1 MLILTWLLAE
11 RALLLHGLTF
21 EREKG
26 NFHMKK
32 VLFIMPPIGGW
43 ATHGINRAANQFY
56 AQLAA
61 YIREK
66 NVGEPFVLDARAL
79 DLTYDDVKQKVKE
92 LKPDVVVLGDILHST
107 GGLAVIWHFN
117 KTAALAKEVSP
128 RTSVAVGGLWYSA
141 LYKETLEENKAIDF
155 VLIGEGELT
164 LEGLLKAMEAGTGD
178 FSKIPG
184 LASRHNGVVVAGPH
198 RELITDIDILPLP
211 AYDLFPMEKYV
222 NHTYWTNF
230 CELFTSR
237 GCPGGCSFCYEWSQ
251 YDPRYPKDF
260 VSWRSHSASRIVDE
274 LELLTKKFGVKT
286 VVFQDDA
293 FNVDPDMVKG
303 VCNGILDKCIK
314 INWVILG
321 RADNWAKQ
329 KDMIP
334 LMKKAGM
341 FMGLVG
347 IEVGNDAELSR
358 IGKGVT
364 VSQIKKTVDALRRND
379 IATIG
384 TFMIGFED
392 DTEQAIKQRFA
403 FADQVD
409 PDVFAL
415 QFVTPVPG
423 SPLWMKLVKEG
434 LLDPKKIDLIKW
446 DFQHPVVPTKHLSV
460 EAVGR
465 LGSWCMRE
473 FFSRPRRIHRII
485 SGKYSELAKLCVKDF
500 MSNISKFEAAATKGD
515 LYV

>member
-1 MLILTWLLAE
+1 
-11 RALLLHGLTF
+11 
-21 EREKG
+21 
-26 NFHMKK
+26 MKK

-43 ATHGINRAANQFY
+43 ATHGVNKAANQFY

-61 YIREK
+61 YIRAK
-66 NVGEPFVLDARAL
+66 KVGAPEVLDARAL
-79 DLTYDDVKQKVKE
+79 NLSYDDVKAKVE
-92 LKPDVVVLGDILHST
+92 ASKPDLVVLGDILHST

-117 KTAALAKEVSP
+117 KTAKLVKEVSP
-128 RTSVAVGGLWYSA
+128 QTKVAVGGLWYSA
-141 LYKETLEENKAIDF
+141 LYKETLEENPAIDF

-164 LEGLLKAMEAGTGD
+164 LEDLLKGLDTPGTD
-178 FSKIPG
+178 MSKIAG
-184 LASRHNGVVVAGPH
+184 LASRQGNNVVAGPH
-198 RELITDIDILPLP
+198 RELIKDIDILPLP

-260 VSWRSHSASRIVDE
+260 VSWRSHSAPRIVEE
-274 LELLTKKFGVKT
+274 LELLTTKFGVKT

-293 FNVDPDMVKG
+293 FNVNPDVVRG
-303 VCNGILDKCIK
+303 VCEGILSKGIRL
-314 INWVILG
+314 NWVILG
-321 RADNWAKQ
+321 RADDWTRQ
-329 KDMIP
+329 EDIIP

-347 IEVGNDAELSR
+347 IEVSDDAELSK

-364 VSQIKKTVDALRRND
+364 VSQIKRSVDVLRKND
-379 IATIG
+379 IATVG

-392 DTEQAIKQRFA
+392 DTEEKIKKRFA
-403 FADQVD
+403 FADEVD

-415 QFVTPVPG
+415 QFLTPVPG
-423 SPLWMKLVKEG
+423 SPLWMKFVKKG
-434 LLDPKKIDLIKW
+434 ILDPKKIDLIKW
-446 DFQHPVVPTKHLSV
+446 DFQHPVVPTDSLSI
-460 EAVGR
+460 EEVGR

-473 FFSRPRRIHRII
+473 FFSRPHRIHRIM
-485 SGKYSELAKLCVKDF
+485 SGRYAELAKLCIKDF
-500 MSNISKFEAAATKGD
+500 MTNVSKFEAAATKGD

>member
-1 MLILTWLLAE
+1 
-11 RALLLHGLTF
+11 
-21 EREKG
+21 
-26 NFHMKK
+26 MKK
-32 VLFIMPPIGGW
+32 ILFIMPPVGGW
-43 ATHGINRAANQFY
+43 ATHGTIRAANQFY

-66 NVGEPFVLDARAL
+66 KVGEPAVLDARAL
-79 DLTYDDVKQKVKE
+79 DLTYDDVKARVEE

-117 KTAALAKEVSP
+117 KTAQLIKEVSP
-128 RTSVAVGGLWYSA
+128 KTQTVVGGLWYSA
-141 LYKETLEENKAIDF
+141 LFKETLMEHPYIDF

-164 LEGLLKAMEAGTGD
+164 LEELLKNLDDGKKD
-178 FSKIPG
+178 FSRIPG
-184 LASRHNGVVVAGPH
+184 LASRKDGNIVAGPH
-198 RELITDIDILPLP
+198 RELIKDIDILPLP

-222 NHTYWTNF
+222 AHTYWSNF

-260 VSWRSHSASRIVDE
+260 VSWRSHSAGRIVQE
-274 LELLTKKFGVKT
+274 LELLNKKFNVKT

-293 FNVDPDMVKG
+293 FNVNPRMVKD
-303 VCNGILDKCIK
+303 VCDGIIKKGIK
-314 INWVILG
+314 ISWVILG
-321 RADNWAKQ
+321 RADDWSKQ
-329 KDMIP
+329 EELIP

-347 IEVGNDAELSR
+347 IEVSNDAELLK

-364 VSQIKKTVDALRRND
+364 VSQIKQTVDALRKND

-392 DTEQAIKQRFA
+392 DSEEAIKQRFA

-415 QFVTPVPG
+415 QFVTPAPG
-423 SPLWMKLVKEG
+423 SPLWMKLVKEKI
-434 LLDPKKIDLIKW
+434 LDPSKIDLKKW
-446 DFQHPVVPTKHLSV
+446 DFQHPVVRTKYLSI
-460 EAVGR
+460 EEVGR

-473 FFSRPRRIHRII
+473 FFSRPHRIHRIM
-485 SGKYSELAKLCVKDF
+485 GGNYSELAKLCVKDF
-500 MSNISKFEAAATKGD
+500 MSNISKFESAATKGD

>member
-1 MLILTWLLAE
+1 
-11 RALLLHGLTF
+11 
-21 EREKG
+21 
-26 NFHMKK
+26 MKK

-43 ATHGINRAANQFY
+43 ATHGANKTANQFY

-66 NVGEPFVLDARAL
+66 KAGVPWVLDARAH
-79 DLTYDDVKQKVKE
+79 DMTYNDVRAKVKE
-92 LKPDVVVLGDILHST
+92 MRPDVVVLGDILHST

-117 KTAALAKEVSP
+117 ETAKIVKEESP
-128 RTSVAVGGLWYSA
+128 ATVVVVGGLWYSA
-141 LYKETLEENKAIDF
+141 LYKETLEQNPAIDF

-164 LEGLLKAMEAGTGD
+164 LEDLLKGLDAKTAD
-178 FSKIPG
+178 YSKIPG
-184 LASRHNGVVVAGPH
+184 LASRRNGSICAGPH
-198 RELITDIDILPLP
+198 RALIADIDILPIP

-222 NHTYWTNF
+222 RHTYWTNF

-260 VSWRSHSASRIVDE
+260 VSWRSHSAGRIVEE
-274 LELLTKKFGVKT
+274 LEVLSTRYGVKT

-293 FNVDPDMVKG
+293 FNVNSEMVKK
-303 VCNGILDKCIK
+303 VCEGILEKNLK

-321 RADNWAKQ
+321 RADDWARQ
-329 KDMIP
+329 EDLIP

-341 FMGLVG
+341 FIGLVG
-347 IEVGNDAELSR
+347 IEVGNDTELSR
-358 IGKGVT
+358 LGKGVT

-379 IATIG
+379 VATVG

-392 DTEQAIKQRFA
+392 DTEEAVKQRFS
-403 FADQVD
+403 FADEVD
-409 PDVFAL
+409 PDIFAL

-423 SPLWMKLVKEG
+423 SPLWTKLVREG
-434 LLDPKKIDLIKW
+434 MLVPSKIDLKKW
-446 DFQHPVVPTKHLSV
+446 DFQHPVVATKHLSV
-460 EAVGR
+460 EEVGR

-473 FFSRPRRIHRII
+473 FFSRPQRIHRIM
-485 SGKYSELAKLCVKDF
+485 SSNYSELAKLCVKDF

>member
-1 MLILTWLLAE
+1 
-11 RALLLHGLTF
+11 
-21 EREKG
+21 
-26 NFHMKK
+26 
-32 VLFIMPPIGGW
+32 MPPIGGW
-43 ATHGINRAANQFY
+43 ATHGIIKAANQFY

-66 NVGEPFVLDARAL
+66 NIGTPIVLDARAL
-79 DLTYDDVKQKVKE
+79 DLDYDDVKAKVSE
-92 LKPDVVVLGDILHST
+92 IKPDVVVLGDILHST

-117 KTAALAKEVSP
+117 KTAQMVKDIDPNIQV
-128 RTSVAVGGLWYSA
+128 VVGGLWYSA
-141 LYKETLEENKAIDF
+141 LYKETLEQNPAIDF

-164 LEGLLKAMEAGTGD
+164 LGELLKALESKNPD
-178 FSKIPG
+178 FSKVAG
-184 LASRHNGVVVAGPH
+184 LASRDKGKIVAGPH
-198 RELITDIDILPLP
+198 RELIKDIDILPLP

-222 NHTYWTNF
+222 AHTYWSNF

-260 VSWRSHSASRIVDE
+260 VSWRSHSASRIVQE

-293 FNVDPDMVKG
+293 FNVNPDVVRG
-303 VCNGILDKCIK
+303 VCESILEKGIKL
-314 INWVILG
+314 NWVILG
-321 RADNWAKQ
+321 RADDWAKQ
-329 KDMIP
+329 EDLIP

-347 IEVGNDAELSR
+347 IEVADDTELSK

-364 VSQIKKTVDALRRND
+364 VSQIKKTVDALRRNK

-392 DTEQAIKQRFA
+392 DTEEKIKKRFS

-415 QFVTPVPG
+415 QFVTPAPG
-423 SPLWMKLVKEG
+423 SPLWMKLIKEK
-434 LLDPKKIDLIKW
+434 LFDPSKIDLKAW
-446 DFQHPVVPTKHLSV
+446 DFQHPVVRTKYLSI
-460 EAVGR
+460 EEVGR

-473 FFSRPRRIHRII
+473 FFARPNRIHRIM
-485 SGKYSELAKLCVKDF
+485 GGNYSELAKLCVKDF
-500 MSNISKFEAAATKGD
+500 MANISKFEAAATKGD

>member
-1 MLILTWLLAE
+1 
-11 RALLLHGLTF
+11 
-21 EREKG
+21 
-26 NFHMKK
+26 MKK

-43 ATHGINRAANQFY
+43 ATHGVNKTANQFY

-66 NVGEPFVLDARAL
+66 KVGAPEVLDARAL
-79 DLTYDDVKQKVKE
+79 DLTYDDVRARVKA
-92 LKPDVVVLGDILHST
+92 LAPDVVVLGDILHST

-117 KTAALAKEVSP
+117 KTAALVKEVSAHT
-128 RTSVAVGGLWYSA
+128 RVVVGGLWYSA
-141 LYKETLEENKAIDF
+141 LFKETLEQNPAIDF
-155 VLIGEGELT
+155 VLVGEAELT
-164 LEGLLKAMEAGTGD
+164 LEDLLKNLAADTKD
-178 FSKIPG
+178 LSKIPG
-184 LASRHNGVVVAGPH
+184 LAGRLNGKIVAGPH
-198 RELITDIDILPLP
+198 RELIRDIDILPLP

-222 NHTYWTNF
+222 RHTYWTNF

-260 VSWRSHSASRIVDE
+260 VSWRSHSAGRIVEE
-274 LELLTKKFGVKT
+274 LELLNKKFNVKT

-293 FNVDPDMVKG
+293 FNVNRDMVRD
-303 VCNGILDKCIK
+303 VCQGILQKHIK

-321 RADNWAKQ
+321 RADDWSKQ
-329 KDMIP
+329 EDLIP
-334 LMKKAGM
+334 LMKQAGL

-347 IEVGNDAELSR
+347 IEVANDTELSKL
-358 IGKGVT
+358 GKGVT
-364 VSQIKKTVDALRRND
+364 VSQIKNTVDALRRND
-379 IATIG
+379 IATVG

-392 DTEQAIKQRFA
+392 DTQEAIKQRFA
-403 FADQVD
+403 FADEID

-434 LLDPKKIDLIKW
+434 LLDPKTIDLIKW

-460 EAVGR
+460 EELGR

-473 FFSRPRRIHRII
+473 FFSRPHRIHRIM
-485 SGKYSELAKLCVKDF
+485 GGRYAELAKLCIKDF
-500 MSNISKFEAAATKGD
+500 MSNISKFEAAATRGD

>member
-1 MLILTWLLAE
+1 
-11 RALLLHGLTF
+11 
-21 EREKG
+21 
-26 NFHMKK
+26 MKK

-43 ATHGINRAANQFY
+43 ATHGINKSANQFY

-61 YIREK
+61 YVRQT
-66 NVGEPFVLDARAL
+66 NAGEPSVLDARAM
-79 DLTYDDVKQKVKE
+79 DMTYDDVKKKVADI
-92 LKPDVVVLGDILHST
+92 KPDLVVLGDIMHST

-117 KTAALAKEVSP
+117 ETAKLVKEVSP
-128 RTSVAVGGLWYSA
+128 KTRVVVGGLWYSA
-141 LYKETLEENKAIDF
+141 LYKETLEQNPAIDF

-164 LEGLLKAMEAGTGD
+164 LEELSKALEKNTGD
-178 FSKIPG
+178 FSKIAG
-184 LASRHNGVVVAGPH
+184 LASRKDGKIVAGPH
-198 RELITDIDILPLP
+198 RELLKDLDILPMP

-251 YDPRYPKDF
+251 YDPRFPKDF
-260 VSWRSHSASRIVDE
+260 VSWRAHSAQRIVEE
-274 LELLTKKFGVKT
+274 LELLTKKFHVKT

-293 FNVDPDMVKG
+293 FNVDPRVVKE
-303 VCNGILDKCIK
+303 VCEGILAKGIK
-314 INWVILG
+314 VNWVILG
-321 RADNWAKQ
+321 RADDWSRQ
-329 KDMIP
+329 QELIP

-347 IEVGNDAELSR
+347 IEVADDKELSK

-364 VSQIKKTVDALRRND
+364 VSQIKSTVDALRKND
-379 IATIG
+379 IATVG
-384 TFMIGFED
+384 TFMIGFEE
-392 DTEQAIKQRFA
+392 DTEEAIKKRFA

-409 PDVFAL
+409 PDIFAL

-423 SPLWMKLVKEG
+423 SPLWIKLVKDG
-434 LLDPKKIDLIKW
+434 ILDPGKIDLKTW
-446 DFQHPVVPTKHLSV
+446 DFQHPVVPTKHLCV
-460 EAVGR
+460 AEVGR

-473 FFSRPRRIHRII
+473 FFSRPHRIHRIM
-485 SGKYSELAKLCVKDF
+485 SGNYSELAKLCVKDF
-500 MSNISKFEAAATKGD
+500 MSNISKFEAAATRGD

>member
-1 MLILTWLLAE
+1 
-11 RALLLHGLTF
+11 
-21 EREKG
+21 
-26 NFHMKK
+26 MKK

-43 ATHGINRAANQFY
+43 ATHGVNKAANQYY

-66 NVGEPFVLDARAL
+66 KAGTPYVLDARAL
-79 DLTYDDVKQKVKE
+79 ELSYEDVGAKVRA
-92 LKPDVVVLGDILHST
+92 LKPDVVVLGEILHST

-117 KTAALAKEVSP
+117 KTAALVKEVSP
-128 RTSVAVGGLWYSA
+128 QTKVVVGGLWYSA
-141 LYKETLEENKAIDF
+141 LYKETLEENPAIDF

-164 LEGLLKAMEAGTGD
+164 LEELLKELDAGAKD
-178 FSKIPG
+178 FSKVAG
-184 LASRHNGVVVAGPH
+184 LSSRLDGKIVAGPH
-198 RELITDIDILPLP
+198 RELIGDIDILPMP

-260 VSWRSHSASRIVDE
+260 VSWRSHSAARIVEE
-274 LELLTKKFGVKT
+274 LEVLTKKFGVKT
-286 VVFQDDA
+286 AVFQDDA
-293 FNVDPDMVKG
+293 FNVNRKMVED
-303 VCNGILDKCIK
+303 VCRGILEKQIK
-314 INWVILG
+314 LNWVILG
-321 RADNWAKQ
+321 RADDWTQ
-329 KDMIP
+329 QIDLIP
-334 LMKKAGM
+334 LMKQAGM

-347 IEVGNDAELSR
+347 IEVSNDAELSK

-364 VSQIKKTVDALRRND
+364 VSQIKQTVDILRKND
-379 IATIG
+379 IATVG

-392 DTEQAIKQRFA
+392 DTEELIKQRFA
-403 FADQVD
+403 FADLVD

-423 SPLWMKLVKEG
+423 SPLWMRLVKEG
-434 LLDPKKIDLIKW
+434 ILDPKAIDLKKW
-446 DFQHPVVPTKHLSV
+446 DFQHPVVPTRTLSI
-460 EAVGR
+460 EEVGR

-473 FFSRPRRIHRII
+473 FFSRPHRIHRIM
-485 SGKYSELAKLCVKDF
+485 GGRYHELAKLCIKDF

>member
-1 MLILTWLLAE
+1 
-11 RALLLHGLTF
+11 
-21 EREKG
+21 
-26 NFHMKK
+26 MKK

-43 ATHGINRAANQFY
+43 ATHGVNKAANQFY

-61 YIREK
+61 YIRQK
-66 NVGEPFVLDARAL
+66 KVGDPSVLDARAL
-79 DLTYDDVKQKVKE
+79 DLTYDDVKEKVRAI
-92 LKPDVVVLGDILHST
+92 KPDMVVLGDILHST

-117 KTAALAKEVSP
+117 RTAEFVKEVSP
-128 RTSVAVGGLWYSA
+128 KTSVVVGGLWYSA
-141 LYKETLEENKAIDF
+141 LYKETLEQNPAIDF

-164 LEGLLKAMEAGTGD
+164 LEELLKALETQSPD
-178 FSKIPG
+178 FSKIAG
-184 LASRHNGVVVAGPH
+184 LAFRQKARIIAGPH
-198 RELITDIDILPLP
+198 RELIKDIDILPLP

-260 VSWRSHSASRIVDE
+260 VSWRSHSAPRIVLE
-274 LELLTKKFGVKT
+274 LELLTKRFGVKT

-293 FNVDPDMVKG
+293 FNVNPDVVRG
-303 VCNGILDKCIK
+303 VCEGILAKGIQL
-314 INWVILG
+314 NWVILG
-321 RADNWAKQ
+321 RADDWAKQ
-329 KDMIP
+329 EDLIP

-347 IEVGNDAELSR
+347 IEVGNDLELSR

-364 VSQIKKTVDALRRND
+364 VSQIKKTVDALRKND
-379 IATIG
+379 VATIG

-392 DTEQAIKQRFA
+392 DTEEAIKARFS

-415 QFVTPVPG
+415 QFVTPAPG
-423 SPLWMKLVKEG
+423 SPLWMRVVKEG
-434 LLDPKKIDLIKW
+434 ILDPSRIDLKKW
-446 DFQHPVVPTKHLSV
+446 DFQHPVVPTKYLSI
-460 EAVGR
+460 EEVGR

-473 FFSRPRRIHRII
+473 FFSRPHRIHRIM
-485 SGKYSELAKLCVKDF
+485 SGRYSELAKLCIKDF
-500 MSNISKFEAAATKGD
+500 MTNISKFEAAATKGD

>member
-1 MLILTWLLAE
+1 
-11 RALLLHGLTF
+11 
-21 EREKG
+21 
-26 NFHMKK
+26 MKK

-43 ATHGINRAANQFY
+43 ATHGVMKAPNQFY

-61 YIREK
+61 YIRQK
-66 NVGEPFVLDARAL
+66 QVGEPYVIDARAL
-79 DLTYDDVKQKVKE
+79 DLSYEDIRSKVRD
-92 LKPDVVVLGDILHST
+92 LQPDLVVFGDILHST

-117 KTAALAKEVSP
+117 KTAQLVKEVSP
-128 RTSVAVGGLWYSA
+128 KSKVAVGGLWYSA

-164 LEGLLKAMEAGTGD
+164 LEELLRQMDKPEPD
-178 FSKIPG
+178 YSDIPG
-184 LASRHNGVVVAGPH
+184 LASRVNGEAVAGPH
-198 RELITDIDILPLP
+198 RELIKDIDILPLP

-222 NHTYWTNF
+222 AHTYWTNF

-251 YDPRYPKDF
+251 YDPRSSKDF
-260 VSWRSHSASRIVDE
+260 VSWRSHSAGRIVQE
-274 LELLTKKFGVKT
+274 LEDLTKKFGVKT

-293 FNVDPDMVKG
+293 FNVNYDMVKD
-303 VCNGILDKCIK
+303 VCNGIIEKGIK

-321 RADNWAKQ
+321 RADDWSRQ
-329 KDMIP
+329 EDLIP

-364 VSQIKKTVDALRRND
+364 VSQIKRTVDALRRND
-379 IATIG
+379 IATVG

-392 DTEQAIKQRFA
+392 DTEESVKKRFS
-403 FADQVD
+403 FADEVD

-423 SPLWMKLVKEG
+423 SPLWKKLVKDG
-434 LLDPKKIDLIKW
+434 VLDPKKIDLKAW
-446 DFQHPVVPTKHLSV
+446 DFQHPVVPTKHLSM
-460 EAVGR
+460 EEVGR

-473 FFSRPRRIHRII
+473 FFSRPDRIHRIMN
-485 SGKYSELAKLCVKDF
+485 GRYSQLAKLCVKDF
-500 MSNISKFEAAATKGD
+500 MANISKFEAAATKGD

>member
-1 MLILTWLLAE
+1 
-11 RALLLHGLTF
+11 
-21 EREKG
+21 
-26 NFHMKK
+26 MKK

-43 ATHGINRAANQFY
+43 ATHGVNKAANQFY

-66 NVGEPFVLDARAL
+66 KAGTPYVLDARAL
-79 DLTYDDVKQKVKE
+79 DLSYEDVGAKVKE
-92 LKPDVVVLGDILHST
+92 LKPDVVVLGEILHST

-117 KTAALAKEVSP
+117 KTAALVKEVSP
-128 RTSVAVGGLWYSA
+128 QTKVVVGGLWYSA
-141 LYKETLEENKAIDF
+141 LYKETLEEYPAIDF

-164 LEGLLKAMEAGTGD
+164 LEDLLRNLDSGAKD
-178 FSKIPG
+178 LSKVAG
-184 LASRHNGVVVAGPH
+184 LASRSNGQVVAGPH
-198 RELITDIDILPLP
+198 RELIYDIDILPMP

-260 VSWRSHSASRIVDE
+260 VSWRSHSAGRIVEE
-274 LELLTKKFGVKT
+274 LEVLTKKFGVKT
-286 VVFQDDA
+286 AVFQDDA
-293 FNVDPDMVKG
+293 FNVNRKMVED
-303 VCNGILDKCIK
+303 VCRGILEKQIK
-314 INWVILG
+314 LNWVILG
-321 RADNWAKQ
+321 RADDWTQ
-329 KDMIP
+329 QIDLIP
-334 LMKKAGM
+334 LMKQAGM

-347 IEVGNDAELSR
+347 IEVSNDAELSK

-364 VSQIKKTVDALRRND
+364 VSQIKQTVDILRKND
-379 IATIG
+379 IATVG

-392 DTEQAIKQRFA
+392 DTEELIKQRFA
-403 FADQVD
+403 FADLVD

-434 LLDPKKIDLIKW
+434 LLDPKAIDLKKW
-446 DFQHPVVPTKHLSV
+446 DFQHPVVPTRTLSI
-460 EAVGR
+460 EEVGR

-473 FFSRPRRIHRII
+473 FFSRPHRIHRIM
-485 SGKYSELAKLCVKDF
+485 GGRYHELAKLCIKDF

>member
-1 MLILTWLLAE
+1 
-11 RALLLHGLTF
+11 
-21 EREKG
+21 
-26 NFHMKK
+26 MKK

-43 ATHGINRAANQFY
+43 ATHGVNKAANQFY

-66 NVGEPFVLDARAL
+66 KAGIPSVLDARAL
-79 DLTYDDVKQKVKE
+79 DLTYEDVKKKVQE

-117 KTAALAKEVSP
+117 RTAELIKEVSP
-128 RTSVAVGGLWYSA
+128 ETLVVVGGLWYSA
-141 LYKETLEENKAIDF
+141 LYEETLKQNPAIDF

-164 LEGLLKAMEAGTGD
+164 LEELLKGLEAKNQD
-178 FSKIPG
+178 FSKIAG
-184 LASRHNGVVVAGPH
+184 LASRQKGKIVAGPH
-198 RELITDIDILPLP
+198 RELIGDIDILPLP

-260 VSWRSHSASRIVDE
+260 VSWRSHSASRIVQE
-274 LELLTKKFGVKT
+274 LKLLTKKFGVKT

-293 FNVDPDMVKG
+293 FNVNPDVVRG
-303 VCNGILDKCIK
+303 VCEGILEESIQL
-314 INWVILG
+314 NWVILG
-321 RADNWAKQ
+321 RADDWAKQ
-329 KDMIP
+329 EDLIP

-347 IEVGNDAELSR
+347 IEVGNDVELSR

-364 VSQIKKTVDALRRND
+364 VSQIKKTVDALRKND
-379 IATIG
+379 VATIG

-392 DTEQAIKQRFA
+392 DTEEGIKERFS

-423 SPLWMKLVKEG
+423 SPLWMKVVKEG
-434 LLDPKKIDLIKW
+434 ILDPSKIDLKKW
-446 DFQHPVVPTKHLSV
+446 DFQHPVMPTKYLSV
-460 EAVGR
+460 EEVGR

-473 FFSRPRRIHRII
+473 FFARPHRIHRIM
-485 SGKYSELAKLCVKDF
+485 SGNYSTLAKLCIKDF
-500 MSNISKFEAAATKGD
+500 MANISKFEAAATKGD